1 MTVSCLASGDLAK
14 VKLPAPARYDVFCM
28 LVVKSSQL
36 DHPFGVRKNLFWED
50 GGVLPHNENIC
61 YLYYS
66 YVKDVL
72 TGLAW

>member
-1 MTVSCLASGDLAK
+1 MEPGDSAK
-14 VKLPAPARYDVFCM
+14 VKLAALARYDVLLYAGCT
-28 LVVKSSQL
+28 VERQL
-36 DHPFGVRKNLFWED
+36 DHPFGVRKNFFWED

-66 YVKDVL
+66 YIKEVL